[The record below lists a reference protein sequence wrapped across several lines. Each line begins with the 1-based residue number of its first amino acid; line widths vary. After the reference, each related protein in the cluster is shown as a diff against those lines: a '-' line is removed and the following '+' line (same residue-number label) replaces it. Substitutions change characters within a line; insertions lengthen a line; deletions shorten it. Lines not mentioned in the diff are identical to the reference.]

1 MLCNLQTFYLF
12 QMYFSKCH
20 LDTANTVSCSST
32 SLACLGFS
40 ESKPNF
46 VFHHDQAR
54 LHTSGRKGGISSI
67 NMKLKYSEH
76 VLFIAHA

>member
-20 LDTANTVSCSST
+20 LDTANTVSCSNT

-46 VFHHDQAR
+46 VFHHEIRLGFILQAGKVE
-54 LHTSGRKGGISSI
+54 LAALT
-67 NMKLKYSEH
+67 
-76 VLFIAHA
+76 